1 MKGES
6 REEYKFLNV
15 IHLIDVAIKL
25 LSSRT
30 SKECYVHSISIFEI
44 KIFIFLEFI
53 HLLLIYKLQ

>member
-6 REEYKFLNV
+6 REEYKFFNV

-25 LSSRT
+25 LSRT
-30 SKECYVHSISIFEI
+30 SKECYVHFISIFEI